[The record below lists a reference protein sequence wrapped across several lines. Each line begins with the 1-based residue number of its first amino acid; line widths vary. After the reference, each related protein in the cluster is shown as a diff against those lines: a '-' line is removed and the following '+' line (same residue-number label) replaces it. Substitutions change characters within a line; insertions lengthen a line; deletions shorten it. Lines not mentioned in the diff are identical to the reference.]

1 MYQVTAYEPKY
12 PEGRGMVLATP
23 KTLEQANKWKEYLS
37 RIYPDYV
44 FVVGPFNP
52 YHPTNAV
59 EARNKRQKPNA
70 RPHRV

>member
-37 RIYPDYV
+37 RIYPNYI

-52 YHPTNAV
+52 HHPVNAI
-59 EARNKRQKPNA
+59 EAANKRLQKQ
-70 RPHRV
+70 RR